1 LFADEVLKQKAMNR
15 KEFLKTSV
23 LAIVGVA
30 LGPAFLESCQKAT
43 TGPPPNPVK
52 KYTITRNSNIL
63 TIKG

>member
-1 LFADEVLKQKAMNR
+1 MNR